1 MASRSWVDE
10 LDKKE
15 HKNWVMVG
23 CALNITKKGIT
34 SKIQNKMETWYQ
46 SLISSPPLQSLPF
59 CACAS
64 PASNCRTC
72 DTWKKELKRH
82 HTSRR
87 PNICWDNS
95 DRTQWGTP
103 TGEWEIAK
111 VFMPTLGGRKKDVTE
126 AEATDIGGL
135 LNLLE
140 WCPFI
145 NPPTSRTVLTSARDE
160 CRNRWAHAPK
170 QELEDS
176 DVLTI
181 FDHLKSLL
189 NDPVFITDKAA
200 QNALRDL
207 QELIKHGLV
216 NVRESE
222 IEVLRLLRQTLQED
236 LVKCQGELST
246 LQEEIALVKTQ
257 GVQNTENINKL
268 LEVNELIIKGV
279 LDAVDYFNTLRN
291 EREDIREE
299 FEAIHD
305 QDVKLKFR
313 VIESEL
319 SNIRAELQ
327 EVRNEVQE
335 TKNELQETKNK
346 VQETKNE
353 VQETKH
359 KLQKTENEVGI
370 LKEKVEKGCSTKKEN
385 DYHLCT
391 APRQLKLFIGRES
404 ALEWLEKN
412 LVEKSVENNRGTACC
427 TKAICGLGGCGKTS
441 VAIKFAWNYLEC
453 FPGGVFWING
463 ESDEAIKTTVAEILA
478 YTNDLSSRNEDLDYY
493 LNKFL
498 ARLSKK
504 ELPWLLIVDNA
515 DELQDSSCPSGIK
528 KIFRGSWQTAAPTA
542 SEYGHILLTTRQNA
556 KDTRMFSKLSRDDC
570 FELPCFSEEEGA
582 RFLMERTDLQGDSDR
597 SEAISLAK
605 ELGRLP
611 LALEQAAAYI
621 CASRMEFSFK
631 DYLDHYQEVKVDFL
645 KKNRVISPGAVE
657 AEHRL
662 SVHST
667 WNLNFKCVKEKSA
680 AAALLMQIVSFVD
693 AKEIPF
699 CFINRGLPEIVQED
713 LGQCASSKAGVDS
726 LLKDLSSYSLV
737 SVDDKNNSFSVHPLV
752 KEVIK
757 DSLTESERSLALNL
771 ALQLFDFAI
780 LDLSG
785 KVTIG
790 VMLLV

>member
-46 SLISSPPLQSLPF
+46 SLISSPPLQSLPS
-59 CACAS
+59 CACS
-64 PASNCRTC
+64 PSAPKCATC
-72 DTWKKELKRH
+72 VTWEKELKRH
-82 HTSRR
+82 HKSGR
-87 PNICWDNS
+87 PKICWDNS
-95 DRTQWGTP
+95 DRTQWGSP
-103 TGEWEIAK
+103 TGAWEIAK
-111 VFMPTLGGRKKDVTE
+111 VYMPTLGSRKKDVVD
-126 AEATDIGGL
+126 AESTDLSGL

-140 WCPFI
+140 WCSSFI
-145 NPPTSRTVLTSARDE
+145 TPPVSQKVLTSTRDE

-170 QELEDS
+170 QALEDS
-176 DVLTI
+176 DVPTI

-207 QELIKHGLV
+207 QDLQKHGLV

-222 IEVLRLLRQTLQED
+222 IEVLRLLRRTLQEN
-236 LVKCQGELST
+236 LVKCQDELST
-246 LQEEIALVKTQ
+246 LEEEIALVKKQ
-257 GVQNTENINKL
+257 GVQNTAKINKL
-268 LEVNELIIKGV
+268 FQEVHGLV
-279 LDAVDYFNTLRN
+279 LAVDYFNTLRN
-291 EREDIREE
+291 EREDIREA

-305 QDVKLKFR
+305 QDVKPRFL
-313 VIESEL
+313 VIEAEL
-319 SNIRAELQ
+319 ANIRAELQ
-327 EVRNEVQE
+327 EV
-335 TKNELQETKNK
+335 KNVLQETK
-346 VQETKNE
+346 TE

-370 LKEKVEKGCSTKKEN
+370 LKEKVEKGCSTQKES

-391 APRQLKLFIGRES
+391 APGQLKLFIGRES

-582 RFLMERTDLQGDSDR
+582 DFLMKRTGLQGGTNR
-597 SEAISLAK
+597 REAISLAK
-605 ELGRLP
+605 ELGALP

-621 CASRMEFSFK
+621 CASPMGMSFK
-631 DYLDHYQEVKVDFL
+631 DYLDYYQKVKMDFL
-645 KKNRVISPGAVE
+645 KKNPVTSPGTVE

-667 WNLNFKCVKEKSA
+667 WNINFKCVKEKSA

>member
-1 MASRSWVDE
+1 MAE

-46 SLISSPPLQSLPF
+46 SLISSPPLQSLPS
-59 CACAS
+59 CACS
-64 PASNCRTC
+64 PSAPKCATC
-72 DTWKKELKRH
+72 VTWEKELKRH
-82 HTSRR
+82 HKSGR
-87 PNICWDNS
+87 PKICWDNS
-95 DRTQWGTP
+95 DRTQWGSP
-103 TGEWEIAK
+103 TGAWEIAK
-111 VFMPTLGGRKKDVTE
+111 VYMPTLGSRKKDVVD
-126 AEATDIGGL
+126 AESTDLSGL

-140 WCPFI
+140 WCSSFI
-145 NPPTSRTVLTSARDE
+145 TPPVSQKVLTSTRDE

-170 QELEDS
+170 QALEDS
-176 DVLTI
+176 DVPTI

-207 QELIKHGLV
+207 QDLQKHGLV

-222 IEVLRLLRQTLQED
+222 IEVLRLLRRTLQEN
-236 LVKCQGELST
+236 LVKCQDELST
-246 LQEEIALVKTQ
+246 LEEEIALVKKQ
-257 GVQNTENINKL
+257 GVQNTAKINKL
-268 LEVNELIIKGV
+268 FQEVHGLV
-279 LDAVDYFNTLRN
+279 LAVDYFNTLRN
-291 EREDIREE
+291 EREDIREA

-305 QDVKLKFR
+305 QDVKPRFL
-313 VIESEL
+313 VIEAEL
-319 SNIRAELQ
+319 ANIRAELQ
-327 EVRNEVQE
+327 EV
-335 TKNELQETKNK
+335 KNVLQETK
-346 VQETKNE
+346 TE

-370 LKEKVEKGCSTKKEN
+370 LKEKVEKGCSTQKES

-391 APRQLKLFIGRES
+391 APGQLKLFIGRES

-582 RFLMERTDLQGDSDR
+582 DFLMKRTGLQGGTNR
-597 SEAISLAK
+597 REAISLAK
-605 ELGRLP
+605 ELGALP

-621 CASRMEFSFK
+621 CASPMGMSFK
-631 DYLDHYQEVKVDFL
+631 DYLDYYQKVKMDFL
-645 KKNRVISPGAVE
+645 KKNPVTSPGTVE

-667 WNLNFKCVKEKSA
+667 WNINFKCVKEKSA
-680 AAALLMQIVSFVD
+680 AAALLMQIVSFV
-693 AKEIPF
+693 ALTEIPF
-699 CFINRGLPEIVQED
+699 CFINPGLPKIAQAG
-713 LGQCASSKAGVDS
+713 LGQCASSKAGVNS
-726 LLKDLSSYSLV
+726 LLKDLSSYSLA
-737 SVDDKNNSFSVHPLV
+737 SVDDKEKHFSVHPLV
-752 KEVIK
+752 KEFIQ
-757 DSLTESERSLALNL
+757 DSLTTSERFVALNL
-771 ALQLFDFAI
+771 VGQLNRFALSALQ
-780 LDLSG
+780 
-785 KVTIG
+785 VTMSI
-790 VMLLV
+790 MLL

>member
-145 NPPTSRTVLTSARDE
+145 NPPTSRTVLTSARGE

-181 FDHLKSLL
+181 FDHLKRLL
-189 NDPVFITDKAA
+189 NDPVFMTDKAA
-200 QNALRDL
+200 QEALGYLNEL
-207 QELIKHGLV
+207 QKDGLA
-216 NVRESE
+216 NVTESE
-222 IEVLRLLRQTLQED
+222 IAALLLLSLTLEED
-236 LVKCQGELST
+236 LVKCRDRLST
-246 LQEEIALVKTQ
+246 LEEEVKKQES
-257 GVQNTENINKL
+257 QNTENINKL
-268 LEVNELIIKGV
+268 LQEVDELKG
-279 LDAVDYFNTLRN
+279 LEQAVDNFNKQIN
-291 EREDIREE
+291 EREDIRGT
-299 FEAIHD
+299 FEAICD
-305 QDVKLKFR
+305 QDIKPKIR
-313 VIESEL
+313 AIELEL
-319 SNIRAELQ
+319 ANIRAEFL
-327 EVRNEVQE
+327 EV
-335 TKNELQETKNK
+335 
-346 VQETKNE
+346 KNE
-353 VQETKH
+353 VQETK
-359 KLQKTENEVGI
+359 KRVGI
-370 LKEKVEKGCSTKKEN
+370 LEEKFEKRCSSQKEN
-385 DYHLCT
+385 NYQKEYLCT
-391 APRQLKLFIGRES
+391 APRRLKLFVGRES

-412 LVEKSVENNRGTACC
+412 LMKERVEYSRGTPCC

-441 VAIKFAWNYLEC
+441 VAIEFAWKYLEL

-463 ESDEAIKTTVAEILA
+463 ERDEAIKTTVAEILA
-478 YTNDLSSRNEDLDYY
+478 YTNDHSSRNKDLGYY
-493 LNKFL
+493 LNEFL
-498 ARLSKK
+498 TRLSEK
-504 ELPWLLIVDNA
+504 ELSWLLVVDNV

-528 KIFRGSWQTAAPTA
+528 TIFKTSWQTAASGT
-542 SEYGHILLTTRQNA
+542 SKYGHILLTTRQSAN
-556 KDTRMFSKLSRDDC
+556 DTTMFLNLSRDDC
-570 FELPCFSEEEGA
+570 FELPVFSEEEGTT
-582 RFLMERTDLQGDSDR
+582 FLMKRTEKGDANR

-605 ELGRLP
+605 ELGALP
-611 LALEQAAAYI
+611 LALEQAAACI
-621 CASRMEFSFK
+621 CASHGRISFK
-631 DYLDHYQEVKVDFL
+631 DYLDHYQEVKMDFL
-645 KKNRVISPGAVE
+645 KNNSVTSPGTEE
-657 AEHRL
+657 AAHRL

-667 WNLNFKCVKEKSA
+667 WNINLDRVEQRSA
-680 AAALLMQIVSFVD
+680 AAYFLMNVVSLLNVKD
-693 AKEIPF
+693 IPF
-699 CFINRGLPEIVQED
+699 CFINPGFPEIGHEEFRK
-713 LGQCASSKAGVDS
+713 CASSKAGVEG
-726 LLKDLSSYSLV
+726 LLNEMSSYCLV
-737 SVDDKNNSFSVHPLV
+737 SVDYKKMSFSMHPLV
-752 KEVIK
+752 KQVIR
-757 DSLTESERSLALNL
+757 DSNTKLGRIV
-771 ALQLFDFAI
+771 LQEPAFQLYKFAKRDI
-780 LDLSG
+780 SRR
-785 KVTIG
+785 VNMCII
-790 VMLLV
+790 VV

>member
-1 MASRSWVDE
+1 MASGSWVDE

-46 SLISSPPLQSLPF
+46 SLISSPPLQSLPSCT
-59 CACAS
+59 CAPSAPKCA
-64 PASNCRTC
+64 TC
-72 DTWKKELKRH
+72 VTWEKELKRH
-82 HTSRR
+82 HKSGR
-87 PNICWDNS
+87 PKICWDNS
-95 DRTQWGTP
+95 DRTQWGSP
-103 TGEWEIAK
+103 TGAWEIAK
-111 VFMPTLGGRKKDVTE
+111 VFMPTLGGREKDVID
-126 AEATDIGGL
+126 AETTDIGGL

-189 NDPVFITDKAA
+189 NDPVFITDKAV
-200 QNALRDL
+200 QKALGDL
-207 QELIKHGLV
+207 KELQKHGLV

-222 IEVLRLLRQTLQED
+222 IEVLRLLRRTLQED
-236 LVKCQGELST
+236 LVKCRDRLFT
-246 LQEEIALVKTQ
+246 LEEEIALVKKQ
-257 GVQNTENINKL
+257 EGQNTENINKL
-268 LEVNELIIKGV
+268 LQEVDELKGLV
-279 LDAVDYFNTLRN
+279 QAVGYFNKQRN
-291 EREDIREE
+291 EREDIRGA
-299 FEAIHD
+299 FEAIYD
-305 QDVKLKFR
+305 QDIKPKFR
-313 VIESEL
+313 EIELEL
-319 SNIRAELQ
+319 ANIRAELL
-327 EVRNEVQE
+327 EV
-335 TKNELQETKNK
+335 
-346 VQETKNE
+346 KNE
-353 VQETKH
+353 VQDTK
-359 KLQKTENEVGI
+359 KRVGI
-370 LKEKVEKGCSTKKEN
+370 LEEKFEKGCSSQKEN
-385 DYHLCT
+385 NYQKEHLCT
-391 APRQLKLFIGRES
+391 APRRLKRFIGRES

-412 LVEKSVENNRGTACC
+412 LVEKSVESNRGTSCC

-478 YTNDLSSRNEDLDYY
+478 YANDLSSRNEDLDYY

-528 KIFRGSWQTAAPTA
+528 KIFKGSWQTAAPSA

-556 KDTRMFSKLSRDDC
+556 NDTRMFLKLSRDDC

-582 RFLMERTDLQGDSDR
+582 DFLMKRTGLQGGTNR
-597 SEAISLAK
+597 REAISLAK
-605 ELGRLP
+605 ELGALP
-611 LALEQAAAYI
+611 LALQQAAAYI
-621 CASRMEFSFK
+621 CASHMGLSFK
-631 DYLDHYQEVKVDFL
+631 DYLDYYQKVKMDFL
-645 KKNRVISPGAVE
+645 KKNPVTSPGTVE

-667 WNLNFKCVKEKSA
+667 WNINFNCVKEKSP

-693 AKEIPF
+693 RPEIPF
-699 CFINRGLPEIVQED
+699 CFINPGLPEIAQEG
-713 LGQCASSKAGVDS
+713 LGQCASSKAGVNS

-737 SVDDKNNSFSVHPLV
+737 SVDDKEKHFSVHPLV
-752 KEVIK
+752 REVIK
-757 DSLTESERSLALNL
+757 DSLTRSERSVA
-771 ALQLFDFAI
+771 
-780 LDLSG
+780 LDLAWHLCMFAVSDI
-785 KVTIG
+785 KVTKCY
-790 VMLLV
+790 LL

>member
-1 MASRSWVDE
+1 MASGGWVAE
-10 LDKKE
+10 LEKKE
-15 HKNWVMVG
+15 RKNWVMVG
-23 CALNITKKGIT
+23 CALNIAKKGIT
-34 SKIQNKMETWYQ
+34 SKIKNKMETWYQ
-46 SLISSPPLQSLPF
+46 SLISCSPLQSLSS
-59 CACAS
+59 CACALS
-64 PASNCRTC
+64 APKCRTC
-72 DTWKKELKRH
+72 DTWKKELKH
-82 HTSRR
+82 HHKSGR
-87 PNICWDNS
+87 PKIDNS
-95 DRTQWGTP
+95 DRTQWGSP
-103 TGEWEIAK
+103 TGAWEIAK
-111 VFMPTLGGRKKDVTE
+111 VFMPTLGGRKKDVVD
-126 AEATDIGGL
+126 AETTDIGGL

-189 NDPVFITDKAA
+189 NDPVFITDIAA

-207 QELIKHGLV
+207 QHLQKDGLV

-222 IEVLRLLRQTLQED
+222 IQVLRLLRWTLQED
-236 LVKCQGELST
+236 LVKCRDELSI
-246 LQEEIALVKTQ
+246 LGEEIALVKKQ
-257 GVQNTENINKL
+257 EIQNTENINKL
-268 LEVNELIIKGV
+268 FQEVNELIIKGV

-319 SNIRAELQ
+319 SNVRAELQ
-327 EVRNEVQE
+327 EVRNEVE
-335 TKNELQETKNK
+335 ETKNK
-346 VQETKNE
+346 VQETKN
-353 VQETKH
+353 
-359 KLQKTENEVGI
+359 KLQETENEVGI
-370 LKEKVEKGCSTKKEN
+370 LKEKVEKGCSSHKEN

-391 APRQLKLFIGRES
+391 APGQLKLFIGRES
-404 ALEWLEKN
+404 VLEWLEKN
-412 LVEKSVENNRGTACC
+412 LVKKSVENNRGTPCC

-478 YTNDLSSRNEDLDYY
+478 YANDLSLRNEDLDYS

-528 KIFRGSWQTAAPTA
+528 KIFKGSWQTAAPSA

-556 KDTRMFSKLSRDDC
+556 QDTRMFLKLSRDDC
-570 FELPCFSEEEGA
+570 FELPCFSEDEGA
-582 RFLMERTDLQGDSDR
+582 IFLMERTDLQGDSDR

-605 ELGRLP
+605 ELGGLP

-621 CASRMEFSFK
+621 CASHVEFSFK

-645 KKNRVISPGAVE
+645 KRNSVTSPGTVE

-662 SVHST
+662 SVRST
-667 WNLNFKCVKEKSA
+667 WNLNFTCVKEKSA

-693 AKEIPF
+693 EKKIPF
-699 CFINRGLPEIVQED
+699 CFINPGFPEIAQEG
-713 LGQCASSKAGVDS
+713 LGQCASSKEGVNS
-726 LLKDLSSYSLV
+726 LLKYLSSYSLV
-737 SVDDKNNSFSVHPLV
+737 SVDDKEKRFSVHPLV

-757 DSLTESERSLALNL
+757 DSLTKSERSVVLDL
-771 ALQLFDFAI
+771 ALQLCDFAI
-780 LDLSG
+780 SDLCE
-785 KVTIG
+785 KVTMGI
-790 VMLLV
+790 MLLH

>member
-1 MASRSWVDE
+1 MASGSWVDE

-46 SLISSPPLQSLPF
+46 SLISSPPLQSLPS

-64 PASNCRTC
+64 SASKCLTC
-72 DTWKKELKRH
+72 DTWKTKLKRH

-87 PNICWDNS
+87 PKICWDNS
-95 DRTQWGTP
+95 DRTQWGSP
-103 TGEWEIAK
+103 TGAWEIAK
-111 VFMPTLGGRKKDVTE
+111 VFMPTLGGRKKDVVD
-126 AEATDIGGL
+126 AETTDIGGL
-135 LNLLE
+135 FNLLE

-189 NDPVFITDKAA
+189 NDPVFITDKAV
-200 QNALRDL
+200 QKALGDL
-207 QELIKHGLV
+207 KELQKHGLV

-222 IEVLRLLRQTLQED
+222 IEVLRLLRRTLQED
-236 LVKCQGELST
+236 LVKCRDRLFT
-246 LQEEIALVKTQ
+246 LEEEIALVKKQ
-257 GVQNTENINKL
+257 EGQNTENINKL
-268 LEVNELIIKGV
+268 LQEVDELKGLV
-279 LDAVDYFNTLRN
+279 QAVGYFNKQRN
-291 EREDIREE
+291 EREDIRGA
-299 FEAIHD
+299 FEAIYD
-305 QDVKLKFR
+305 QDIKLKFR
-313 VIESEL
+313 EIELEL
-319 SNIRAELQ
+319 ANIRAELL
-327 EVRNEVQE
+327 EV
-335 TKNELQETKNK
+335 
-346 VQETKNE
+346 KNE
-353 VQETKH
+353 VQDTK
-359 KLQKTENEVGI
+359 KRVGI
-370 LKEKVEKGCSTKKEN
+370 LEEKFEKGCSSQKEN
-385 DYHLCT
+385 NYQKEHLCT
-391 APRQLKLFIGRES
+391 APRRLKRFIGRES

-412 LVEKSVENNRGTACC
+412 LVEKSVESNRGTPCC

-478 YTNDLSSRNEDLDYY
+478 YANDLSSRNEDLDYY

-528 KIFRGSWQTAAPTA
+528 KIFKGSWQTAAPTA

-605 ELGRLP
+605 ELGGLP

-621 CASRMEFSFK
+621 CASHMEFSFK

-645 KKNRVISPGAVE
+645 KKNLVTSPGTVE

-667 WNLNFKCVKEKSA
+667 WNINFNCVKEKSP

-693 AKEIPF
+693 RPEIPF
-699 CFINRGLPEIVQED
+699 CFINPGLPEIAQEG
-713 LGQCASSKAGVDS
+713 LGQCASSKAGVNS

-737 SVDDKNNSFSVHPLV
+737 SVDDKEKHFSVHPLV
-752 KEVIK
+752 REVIK
-757 DSLTESERSLALNL
+757 DSLTRSERSVA
-771 ALQLFDFAI
+771 
-780 LDLSG
+780 LDLAWHLCMFALSDI
-785 KVTIG
+785 KVTKCY
-790 VMLLV
+790 LL

>member
-1 MASRSWVDE
+1 MDQ

-34 SKIQNKMETWYQ
+34 SKIQTKMETWYQ
-46 SLISSPPLQSLPF
+46 FLIPSPPLQSLPS
-59 CACAS
+59 CACA
-64 PASNCRTC
+64 PAAPKCATC
-72 DTWKKELKRH
+72 VTWEKELKRH
-82 HTSRR
+82 RKSGR
-87 PNICWDNS
+87 PRICWDNS
-95 DRTQWGTP
+95 DRTQWGSQ
-103 TGEWEIAK
+103 TGAWEIAK
-111 VFMPTLGGRKKDVTE
+111 VFMPALGSREKDVTD
-126 AEATDIGGL
+126 AENTDIGGL

-189 NDPVFITDKAA
+189 NDPVFITDKAV
-200 QNALRDL
+200 QKALGDL
-207 QELIKHGLV
+207 KELQKHGLV
-216 NVRESE
+216 NIRESE
-222 IEVLRLLRQTLQED
+222 IEILRLLRRTLQED
-236 LVKCQGELST
+236 LVKCREELSF
-246 LQEEIALVKTQ
+246 LGGEIALVKMQET
-257 GVQNTENINKL
+257 QNTENINKL
-268 LEVNELIIKGV
+268 FQEVNELIIKGV

-291 EREDIREE
+291 EREDIRER
-299 FEAIHD
+299 FEAIYD
-305 QDVKLKFR
+305 QDVKSKIR

-319 SNIRAELQ
+319 VNCRAKLQ
-327 EVRNEVQE
+327 EV
-335 TKNELQETKNK
+335 
-346 VQETKNE
+346 
-353 VQETKH
+353 
-359 KLQKTENEVGI
+359 ENRVDI
-370 LKEKVEKGCSTKKEN
+370 LEEKVEKGCSSQKEN
-385 DYHLCT
+385 DYQKKYVCT
-391 APRQLKLFIGRES
+391 APRQVKSFFGRES
-404 ALEWLEKN
+404 ALKWLEEN
-412 LVEKSVENNRGTACC
+412 LVEERVKNNRGTPCS

-441 VAIKFAWNYLEC
+441 VAIEFAWKYLER

-478 YTNDLSSRNEDLDYY
+478 YANDLSSRNVDLDYY

-498 ARLSKK
+498 PRLSKK

-515 DELQDSSCPSGIK
+515 DELQGSSCPSGIE
-528 KIFRGSWQTAAPTA
+528 KIFKSSWQTAAPTA
-542 SEYGHILLTTRQNA
+542 SKYGHILLTTRQNP
-556 KDTRMFSKLSRDDC
+556 KDTGIFLTLSRDDC

-582 RFLMERTDLQGDSDR
+582 RFLMKRTNLQGDTDR
-597 SEAISLAK
+597 SSEAISLAK
-605 ELGRLP
+605 ELGGLP

-621 CASRMEFSFK
+621 CASHMGFSFK

-645 KKNRVISPGAVE
+645 KKNRVTSRGTVE

-693 AKEIPF
+693 AKEVPF
-699 CFINRGLPEIVQED
+699 CFINPGLPKIAQED

-737 SVDDKNNSFSVHPLV
+737 SVDDENNSFSVHPLV

-757 DSLTESERSLALNL
+757 DSLTKSEHSVALDL
-771 ALQLFDFAI
+771 ALQLFDFAVS
-780 LDLSG
+780 DLSG
-785 KVTIG
+785 KVTMG

>member
-46 SLISSPPLQSLPF
+46 SLISSPPLQSLPS
-59 CACAS
+59 CACAHS
-64 PASNCRTC
+64 APKCATC
-72 DTWKKELKRH
+72 VTWEKELKRH
-82 HTSRR
+82 HTSGR
-87 PNICWDNS
+87 PKICWDNS
-95 DRTQWGTP
+95 DRTQWGSL
-103 TGEWEIAK
+103 TGAWEIAK

-176 DVLTI
+176 DFLTI

-189 NDPVFITDKAA
+189 NDPVFMTDKAA
-200 QNALRDL
+200 QEALGNLNEL
-207 QELIKHGLV
+207 QKHGLV

-222 IEVLRLLRQTLQED
+222 IEVLRLLRWTLQED
-236 LVKCQGELST
+236 LVKCRDELSF
-246 LQEEIALVKTQ
+246 LGEEIALVKKQ
-257 GVQNTENINKL
+257 EIQNTENINKL
-268 LEVNELIIKGV
+268 FQEVNELIIKGV

-291 EREDIREE
+291 EREDIRER
-299 FEAIHD
+299 FEAISD
-305 QDVKLKFR
+305 QDVKSKIR
-313 VIESEL
+313 VIELEL
-319 SNIRAELQ
+319 ANFRARLQ
-327 EVRNEVQE
+327 EV
-335 TKNELQETKNK
+335 
-346 VQETKNE
+346 
-353 VQETKH
+353 
-359 KLQKTENEVGI
+359 ENRVDI
-370 LKEKVEKGCSTKKEN
+370 LEEKFEKGCSSQKEN
-385 DYHLCT
+385 DYQKKNVCT

-412 LVEKSVENNRGTACC
+412 LVEKTVENNRGTPCC

-441 VAIKFAWNYLEC
+441 VATKFAWNYMEC

-463 ESDEAIKTTVAEILA
+463 ECDEAIKTTVAEILA
-478 YTNDLSSRNEDLDYY
+478 HANDLSSGNEDLDYY

-504 ELPWLLIVDNA
+504 ERPWLLIVDNA

-528 KIFRGSWQTAAPTA
+528 KIFKSSWQTAAPTA

-556 KDTRMFSKLSRDDC
+556 NDTGIFLTLSRDDC
-570 FELPCFSEEEGA
+570 IELPCFSEVEGA
-582 RFLMERTDLQGDSDR
+582 RFLMERTDLQGDTDR

-605 ELGRLP
+605 ELGGLP

-621 CASRMEFSFK
+621 CASHMGFSFK

-645 KKNRVISPGAVE
+645 KKNRVTSRGTVE

-680 AAALLMQIVSFVD
+680 AAALLMQIVSFVG
-693 AKEIPF
+693 AEEVPF
-699 CFINRGLPEIVQED
+699 CFINPGLPKIAQED

-757 DSLTESERSLALNL
+757 DSLTKSERSVALDL

-780 LDLSG
+780 SDLSG
-785 KVTIG
+785 KVTMG

>member
-1 MASRSWVDE
+1 MASGSWVDE

-64 PASNCRTC
+64 SASKCLTC
-72 DTWKKELKRH
+72 DTWKTKLKSH
-82 HTSRR
+82 HTSGR
-87 PNICWDNS
+87 PKICWNNS
-95 DRTQWGTP
+95 DRTQWGSP
-103 TGEWEIAK
+103 TGAWEIAK
-111 VFMPTLGGRKKDVTE
+111 VFMPTLGGRKKDVID
-126 AEATDIGGL
+126 AETTDIGGL

-145 NPPTSRTVLTSARDE
+145 NPPTSPTVLTSARDE

-170 QELEDS
+170 QELEDG
-176 DVLTI
+176 DVQTI

-189 NDPVFITDKAA
+189 NDPVFITDKAV
-200 QNALRDL
+200 QKALGDL
-207 QELIKHGLV
+207 KELQKNGLV

-222 IEVLRLLRQTLQED
+222 IEVLRLLRRTLQED
-236 LVKCQGELST
+236 LVKCRDRLFT
-246 LQEEIALVKTQ
+246 LEEEIALVKKQ
-257 GVQNTENINKL
+257 EGQNTENINKL
-268 LEVNELIIKGV
+268 LQEVDELKGLV
-279 LDAVDYFNTLRN
+279 QAVGYFNKQRN
-291 EREDIREE
+291 EREDIRGA
-299 FEAIHD
+299 FEAIYD
-305 QDVKLKFR
+305 QDIKPKFR
-313 VIESEL
+313 EIELEL
-319 SNIRAELQ
+319 ANIRAELL
-327 EVRNEVQE
+327 EV
-335 TKNELQETKNK
+335 
-346 VQETKNE
+346 KNE
-353 VQETKH
+353 VQDTK
-359 KLQKTENEVGI
+359 KRVGI
-370 LKEKVEKGCSTKKEN
+370 LEEKFEKGCSSQKEN
-385 DYHLCT
+385 NYQKEHLCT
-391 APRQLKLFIGRES
+391 APRRLKRFIGRES

-412 LVEKSVENNRGTACC
+412 LVEKSVESNRGTPCC

-478 YTNDLSSRNEDLDYY
+478 HANDLSSRNEDLDYY

-528 KIFRGSWQTAAPTA
+528 KIFKGSWQTAAPTA

-605 ELGRLP
+605 ELGGLP

-621 CASRMEFSFK
+621 CASHMEFSFK

-645 KKNRVISPGAVE
+645 KKNLVTSPGTVE

-680 AAALLMQIVSFVD
+680 AAALLMQIVSFVG
-693 AKEIPF
+693 AEEVPF
-699 CFINRGLPEIVQED
+699 CFINPGLPKIAQED

-752 KEVIK
+752 KEVIM
-757 DSLTESERSLALNL
+757 DSLTKSERSVALDL

-780 LDLSG
+780 SDLSG